1 MSMEIVR
8 NFGIDPLLLGAQ
20 VVNFLVVLFV
30 LKKFLYK
37 PILDLLQ
44 KRRNEIKQGIENT
57 IDAQKKLDKAIQEE
71 KTILRN
77 ANARGKKIIDNA
89 TKESFEIAIQIQN
102 NAKKNAEKILLQARV
117 RIDRETK
124 EAERKLMEHV
134 ASTSLKFLQKAL
146 EQIFTKQQEEEVI
159 KTALKK
165 FKSIN

>member
-1 MSMEIVR
+1 MEIFK

-44 KRRNEIKQGIENT
+44 KRRNEIKQGIENA
-57 IDAQKKLDKAIQEE
+57 IDAQKTLDKAIQEE

-77 ANARGKKIIDNA
+77 ANANAKRIIDNA
-89 TKESFEIAIQIQN
+89 TKGSVEIAIQIQD
-102 NAKKNAEKILLQARV
+102 NAKKNAEKILVQAR
-117 RIDRETK
+117 ITIERETK
-124 EAERKLMEHV
+124 EAEKRLTENV
-134 ASTSLKFLQKAL
+134 TDASLKFLRKAL
-146 EQIFTKQQEEEVI
+146 EQLFTKQQQEEVL